1 VPSFG
6 VLRKKKTFG
15 TPKFGVKLWNV
26 EQKKKSLKS
35 NDLILV
41 TIFMALNYGAQRKK
55 KPFIAPKFSAKL
67 WSAKNFT
74 LHSLVLNFG
83 TLKEK
88 NLMTLQSLARN
99 FGALRAKSSW
109 PSQAW
114 QQAMEV
120 ESFWLLKLQVE
131 AWC

>member
-1 VPSFG
+1 MLS
-6 VLRKKKTFG
+6 KKKN
-15 TPKFGVKLWNV
+15 PLRN
-26 EQKKKSLKS
+26 

-41 TIFMALNYGAQRKK
+41 AIFMALSFGAQRKK

-74 LHSLVLNFG
+74 LHNLVLNFG
-83 TLKEK
+83 ASKEK
-88 NLMTLQSLARN
+88 NLMTLQSLALN
-99 FGALRAKSSW
+99 FGALTAKSSW

-120 ESFWLLKLQVE
+120 ESFWLSKLQVE
-131 AWC
+131 A